1 MYLIIFLPN
10 CTNLQTSTE
19 LWKDK
24 QMHWMCFFTGW
35 KDVKNKTNALPIQL
49 FFFLNCNATPI
60 LKKKKKKKKIHHL
73 ACLYIHPF
81 KEYTF

>member
-24 QMHWMCFFTGW
+24 QMHCMCFFTGW

-49 FFFLNCNATPI
+49 FFS
-60 LKKKKKKKKIHHL
+60 
-73 ACLYIHPF
+73 
-81 KEYTF
+81 